1 MTPTPIATVVAERGR
16 AGRDIH
22 SSPAGQRVAAIRRRI
37 LDEKASRGPATTD
50 AQALITQVRSM
61 RNSEGLPRRVRRG
74 MRTRDRL
81 AALRFAVDDLDLLAG
96 RPLFTTDLLPA
107 AKGGRVSDAEFQE
120 AEAYWSTLG
129 LEPGQTGHCELDR
142 SRAFELGLDALRQHL
157 SGQAD
162 AAQGAKRETYQ
173 AFALAVEG
181 LSTMID
187 HAAASVE
194 AAIPGAS
201 AARKSELE
209 PMADSC
215 RRVAHCPPHSFLD
228 ALHLLWFIDL
238 GVQMAD
244 SAWLVGPGHL
254 DRTLYP
260 FYRRDLDAGLLTK
273 ESALQFVEALYLHL
287 NHTIPDGLAIPVMV
301 GGRDA
306 EGRDVSNDLSCLCLE
321 ALRRTH
327 LVYPTVGVCWHADTP
342 SELTSLAVE
351 LIAKGYSTPALF
363 GDETIQKGLRLY
375 GVPPAESP
383 HYINSACVEITPV
396 GSSNVWVASPYF
408 STCQILLEEI
418 DAQAA
423 PGNRA
428 AATFDAFFSRYL
440 ARLSGRIISDGVVPQ
455 NAYRELRRRNGGKP
469 LQSVF
474 TNDCVARGLDIDEG
488 GARYNWVECSF
499 VGLAN
504 LADSLAVI
512 RAEVFERRALDFQAL
527 KQALDGDFKDQEP
540 VRLRFLNGHPKYG
553 NADAGVDTLL
563 AAVVERV
570 QQECARHRMAPDEAL
585 FIPGAFCWI
594 MHERLGS
601 TCGATPDG
609 RKAGFPFAD
618 GGGPAQGRE
627 MNGPTSAIL
636 SATSWDHAPLIGGVA
651 YNMKFNRTLFDSIT
665 SVKRLE
671 DLLVT
676 YLRRGGFEVQVNV
689 LDPENLRKARANPEQ
704 HRDLVV
710 RIGGYTDY
718 FVNLSRGMQDE
729 VMMRTEFGRV

>member
-1 MTPTPIATVVAERGR
+1 MNPSSITTES
-16 AGRDIH
+16 AGH
-22 SSPAGQRVAAIRRRI
+22 RVAAIRRRI

-50 AQALITQVRSM
+50 AQALITQYRSM
-61 RNSEGLPRRVRRG
+61 KDSEGLPRRVRRG

-81 AALRFAVDDLDLLAG
+81 AALRFAVDDFDLLAG
-96 RPLFTTDLLPA
+96 RPLFTTDPLPVS
-107 AKGGRVSDAEFQE
+107 KGGRVSDAEFQD

-129 LEPGQTGHCELDR
+129 LEPGQPGHCELDR
-142 SRAFELGLDALRQHL
+142 SKAFELGLDALRRSL
-157 SGQAD
+157 AGQAD
-162 AAQGAKRETYQ
+162 AAQGSKRENYQ

-187 HAAASVE
+187 HAAAAVA

-201 AARKSELE
+201 VVRKSELE
-209 PMADSC
+209 RMEASC
-215 RRVAHCPPHSFLD
+215 RRIAHGPPDSFLD

-260 FYRRDLDAGLLTK
+260 YYRRDLDAGLLTK
-273 ESALQFVEALYLHL
+273 EDALQRIEALYLHL
-287 NHTIPDGLAIPVMV
+287 NHSIPDGLAVPVMV
-301 GGRDA
+301 GGRDT

-321 ALRRTH
+321 ALRRTN

-351 LIAKGYSTPALF
+351 LIAKGYPTPAFF
-363 GDETIQKGLRLY
+363 GDETIQKGLRIH
-375 GVPPAESP
+375 GVPSAESN
-383 HYINSACVEITPV
+383 HYINSTCVEITPV

-423 PGNRA
+423 AGNKA
-428 AATFDAFFSRYL
+428 VATFDDFLSRYL
-440 ARLSGRIISDGVVPQ
+440 ARLSGRIISDGVIPQ
-455 NAYRELRRRNGGKP
+455 NEYRELRRRNGGKP

-512 RAEVFERRALDFQAL
+512 RAEVFESRTLDFLSL
-527 KQALDGDFKDQEP
+527 KQALDGNFKDQEAL
-540 VRLRFLNGHPKYG
+540 RLRFLNCHPKYG
-553 NADAGVDTLL
+553 NADAGVDALL
-563 AAVVERV
+563 ATVVERV
-570 QQECARHRMAPDEAL
+570 RQECARHRMAPDGAS

-601 TCGATPDG
+601 ACGATPDG

-627 MNGPTSAIL
+627 RNGPTSAIL
-636 SATSWDHAPLIGGVA
+636 STTSWDHAPLIGGVA
-651 YNMKFNRTLFDSIT
+651 YNMRFNRALFDSVT
-665 SVKRLE
+665 AVKRLE

-676 YLRRGGFEVQVNV
+676 YLRLGGFEVQVNV
-689 LDPENLRKARANPEQ
+689 LDPATLRNARDNPEPY
-704 HRDLVV
+704 RDLVV

-729 VMMRTEFGRV
+729 VMQRTEFAGLCVG